1 MNEERHY
8 CSSHEAIVKG
18 QMNETNAGLTFS
30 SWRLEDIG
38 IMNWKRHTR
47 ILACLCRVRMV
58 YFRKTLF
65 KCFINNTRLLLCS
78 Q

>member
-1 MNEERHY
+1 MNEERHN

-38 IMNWKRHTR
+38 IMNWKRHTHT
-47 ILACLCRVRMV
+47 
-58 YFRKTLF
+58 F
-65 KCFINNTRLLLCS
+65 LLLS
-78 Q
+78 AG